1 MLLKYGNKLEQVT
14 SDLCYNFSKPLTN
27 LNLYS
32 NSFGWQIF
40 PIYFHLKLHK
50 NANNT
55 NSGSFAKKL
64 DSKGDIHQVMGW
76 SASSLNSFFFLEIL
90 EIRAASSRWK
100 VFCLTGIVPD
110 QAKKP

>member
-14 SDLCYNFSKPLTN
+14 SDLCYKFSKPLTN

-32 NSFGWQIF
+32 NSFGWQI
-40 PIYFHLKLHK
+40 IYFHLKLHK

-64 DSKGDIHQVMGW
+64 DSKGDIHQVLGW
-76 SASSLNSFFFLEIL
+76 SASSLNSFFLEIL

-100 VFCLTGIVPD
+100 VFRLTGTVTG